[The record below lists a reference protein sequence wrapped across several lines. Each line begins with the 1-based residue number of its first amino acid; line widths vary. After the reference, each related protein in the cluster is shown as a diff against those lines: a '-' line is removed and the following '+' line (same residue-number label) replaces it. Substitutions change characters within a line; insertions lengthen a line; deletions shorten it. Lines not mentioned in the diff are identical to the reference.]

1 MLRSHPTSS
10 PPMQNRLNVRTTT
23 GQSISLRYDP
33 ATNAIV
39 FDEDDWFAGT
49 FRSSAVPPKAQ
60 YRERLSGA
68 AVVELK
74 VRRRA
79 RA

>member
-1 MLRSHPTSS
+1 MLRSHSA
-10 PPMQNRLNVRTTT
+10 PPPEQLNVRTTT
-23 GQSISLRYDP
+23 GQSIALRYDP

-60 YRERLSGA
+60 YRKR
-68 AVVELK
+68 
-74 VRRRA
+74 
-79 RA
+79 

>member
-1 MLRSHPTSS
+1 MLRSHSVPS
-10 PPMQNRLNVRTTT
+10 PVQNRLNVRTTT

-60 YRERLSGA
+60 YRKGLNGA
-68 AVVELK
+68 AIVDVK
-74 VRRRA
+74 ARRR
-79 RA
+79 R

>member
-1 MLRSHPTSS
+1 MLTSPSVS
-10 PPMQNRLNVRTTT
+10 PPAQNRLNVRTTT

-60 YRERLSGA
+60 YRKGLTGA
-68 AVVELK
+68 SVVDLK
-74 VRRRA
+74 GRRR
-79 RA
+79 R

>member
-1 MLRSHPTSS
+1 MLRSHSTQPAA
-10 PPMQNRLNVRTTT
+10 QLNVRTTT

-39 FDEDDWFAGT
+39 FDEDDWFAGS

-60 YRERLSGA
+60 YRKRLTTTPA
-68 AVVELK
+68 ADVK
-74 VRRRA
+74 VRRRG
-79 RA
+79 